1 MTRGKFKEHVT
12 MLVMLER
19 DQKIKMALMNHGSE
33 KRETGQSVY
42 CVWKLRLSA
51 SIWHP
56 FIPKA
61 INHTS
66 DKSSFAIHG

>member
-19 DQKIKMALMNHGSE
+19 YQKIKMALMNHGSE
-33 KRETGQSVY
+33 KKETGQSVG
-42 CVWKLRLSA
+42 CVRELMFST

-66 DKSSFAIHG
+66 DKSLFAIHG

>member
-1 MTRGKFKEHVT
+1 

-33 KRETGQSVY
+33 KKETGQSVG
-42 CVWKLRLSA
+42 CVRELMFST

-66 DKSSFAIHG
+66 DKSLFTIHG